1 YIPFRSYTVCGY
13 LINTMNLYSF
23 LTFTGATITMPAEN
37 QSSSS
42 GFILQGFSDY
52 PDIQIPLFCLFL
64 LIYILTLQ
72 ANVLILIV
80 IYQTSLLHTPMY
92 FFLCNLAFIDL
103 CTSSVSQPKLLSI
116 LLRGD
121 NTISFVGC
129 MTQLHFFL
137 SLACSEFLSL
147 TVMAFDRYVAIC
159 NPLRYLTVMNRNF
172 CVLLAI
178 TCWTFKPMS
187 HTVLISHLPFC
198 RSRRIDHFFCDLSI
212 LLKLSCANTFFIEM
226 LIYVFG
232 SLVALPAFALTVA
245 SYTYIISTIL
255 KIHSATG
262 RKKAFSTCTS
272 HLTVVSLFYGT
283 TIITYMRP
291 TSQYSSTL
299 SKPFSFLYTA
309 LIPLINPFIY
319 TLRNKDIKQQISNK
333 IELKRN
339 HLQI

>member
-1 YIPFRSYTVCGY
+1 
-13 LINTMNLYSF
+13 
-23 LTFTGATITMPAEN
+23 MPDKN

-64 LIYILTLQ
+64 LIYLLTLLG
-72 ANVLILIV
+72 NVLILIV
-80 IYQTSLLHTPMY
+80 IYQTSLFNIPMY
-92 FFLCNLAFIDL
+92 FFLCNLAFIDM
-103 CTSSVSQPKLLSI
+103 CSSSIFQPKLLFM
-116 LLRGD
+116 LLGGD
-121 NTISFVGC
+121 NTISFGGC

-137 SLACSEFLSL
+137 SLTCAEFISL
-147 TVMAFDRYVAIC
+147 TVMAYDRYVAIC
-159 NPLRYLTVMNRNF
+159 NPLRYLVVMNRRV
-172 CVLLAI
+172 CVFLVI
-178 TCWTFKPMS
+178 SCWMFSFAEPML

-198 RSRRIDHFFCDLSI
+198 RSRTIDQFFCDLSI
-212 LLKLSCANTFFIEM
+212 LLKLSCANTVFIEM
-226 LIYVFG
+226 LTFVFG

-245 SYTYIISTIL
+245 SYTYIISTII

-272 HLTVVSLFYGT
+272 HLTVVILSYGT
-283 TIITYMRP
+283 ILITYMRP

-319 TLRNKDIKQQISNK
+319 TLRNKDIKQQISKK
-333 IELKRN
+333 IEIKRGP
-339 HLQI
+339 L

>member
-1 YIPFRSYTVCGY
+1 
-13 LINTMNLYSF
+13 
-23 LTFTGATITMPAEN
+23 MPDVN

-42 GFILQGFSDY
+42 GFIFQGFSDY

-64 LIYILTLQ
+64 LIYLLMLQ
-72 ANVLILIV
+72 GNVLILTV

-92 FFLCNLAFIDL
+92 FFLCNLAFIDMFS
-103 CTSSVSQPKLLSI
+103 SSVSQPKLLSM
-116 LLRGD
+116 LLGGD
-121 NTISFVGC
+121 NTISFGGC
-129 MTQLHFFL
+129 MTQLYCFM
-137 SLACSEFLSL
+137 SLTCTEFVSL
-147 TVMAFDRYVAIC
+147 TVMAYDRYVAIC
-159 NPLRYLTVMNRNF
+159 NPLRYLIVMNRRV
-172 CVLLAI
+172 CVILFIA
-178 TCWTFKPMS
+178 CWMVGFALPVS

-198 RSRRIDHFFCDLSI
+198 RSQTIDHFFCDPSI
-212 LLKLSCANTFFIEM
+212 LLTLSCASTFSIE
-226 LIYVFG
+226 LLTYVLC

-245 SYTYIISTIL
+245 SYTYIISTII

-283 TIITYMRP
+283 ILITYMSP

-319 TLRNKDIKQQISNK
+319 TLRNKDIKTHISNI
-333 IELKRN
+333 IEFKRS
-339 HLQI
+339 HLQLAGSVL

>member
-1 YIPFRSYTVCGY
+1 
-13 LINTMNLYSF
+13 
-23 LTFTGATITMPAEN
+23 MPAEN

-178 TCWTFKPMS
+178 TCWTFSFSAPLS

-198 RSRRIDHFFCDLSI
+198 RSQAIDHFFCDPSI
-212 LLKLSCANTFFIEM
+212 LLNLSCASTFFIEM
-226 LIYVFG
+226 LTYVLDSIVG
-232 SLVALPAFALTVA
+232 LPAFALTVA
-245 SYTYIISTIL
+245 SYTYIISTII

-272 HLTVVSLFYGT
+272 HLTVVILFYGT
-283 TIITYMRP
+283 TLITYMMP
-291 TSQYSSTL
+291 ISQYSSTT

-319 TLRNKDIKQQISNK
+319 TLRNKDIKQHIL
-333 IELKRN
+333 IETNRN
-339 HLQI
+339 IYKW

>member
-1 YIPFRSYTVCGY
+1 
-13 LINTMNLYSF
+13 
-23 LTFTGATITMPAEN
+23 MPAEN

-64 LIYILTLQ
+64 LIYLLTLQ
-72 ANVLILIV
+72 GNVLILIV

-103 CTSSVSQPKLLSI
+103 CASSVSQPKLLSI
-116 LLRGD
+116 FLRRD
-121 NTISFVGC
+121 NTISFGGC
-129 MTQLHFFL
+129 MTQLYFFIAL
-137 SLACSEFLSL
+137 TCAEFISL
-147 TVMAFDRYVAIC
+147 TVMAYDRYVAIC
-159 NPLRYLTVMNRNF
+159 NPLRYLVVMNRRV
-172 CVLLAI
+172 CVMLVIA
-178 TCWTFKPMS
+178 CWMFSFAEPML

-198 RSRRIDHFFCDLSI
+198 RSRTIDQFFCDLSI
-212 LLKLSCANTFFIEM
+212 LLKLSCASTVFIEM
-226 LIYVFG
+226 MTYVLG
-232 SLVALPAFALTVA
+232 SLVGLPAFVLIVA
-245 SYTYIISTIL
+245 SYTYIIATIL

-272 HLTVVSLFYGT
+272 HLTVVILFYGST
-283 TIITYMRP
+283 LITYMRP

-333 IELKRN
+333 IEFIRSN
-339 HLQI
+339 LQILGSVL

>member
-1 YIPFRSYTVCGY
+1 
-13 LINTMNLYSF
+13 M
-23 LTFTGATITMPAEN
+23 N

-64 LIYILTLQ
+64 LIYLLTLQ
-72 ANVLILIV
+72 GNMLILIV
-80 IYQTSLLHTPMY
+80 IYQTSLLHIPMY

-103 CTSSVSQPKLLSI
+103 CASSVSQPKLLLI
-116 LLRGD
+116 LLRRD
-121 NTISFVGC
+121 NTISFGGC
-129 MTQLHFFL
+129 MTQLHFFMTL
-137 SLACSEFLSL
+137 TCAEFVSL
-147 TVMAFDRYVAIC
+147 TVMAYDRYVAIC
-159 NPLRYLTVMNRNF
+159 NPLRYLIVMNRKV
-172 CVLLAI
+172 CVILVI
-178 TCWTFKPMS
+178 TCWMFSLAEPMS

-198 RSRRIDHFFCDLSI
+198 RSRTIDHFFCDLS
-212 LLKLSCANTFFIEM
+212 LLLNLSCANTFFIE
-226 LIYVFG
+226 LLTYVLC

-245 SYTYIISTIL
+245 SYTYIISTII

-272 HLTVVSLFYGT
+272 HLIVVSLFYGAT
-283 TIITYMRP
+283 LITYMRP

-319 TLRNKDIKQQISNK
+319 TLRNKDIKQHISDQIEVIRS
-333 IELKRN
+333 
-339 HLQI
+339 HLPSVGVPAK